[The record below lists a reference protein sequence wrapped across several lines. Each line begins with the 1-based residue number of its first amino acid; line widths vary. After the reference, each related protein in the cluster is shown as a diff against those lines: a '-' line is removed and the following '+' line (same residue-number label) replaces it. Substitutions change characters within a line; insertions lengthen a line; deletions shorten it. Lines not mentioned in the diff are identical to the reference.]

1 MPLPV
6 RVKRGV
12 EGLSFGLILAKKPT
26 RHVGTRCGDEQVA
39 SSQTAPG
46 SQGARCRVKVCAD
59 ESGTRIASAAQ
70 GQAGQ
75 RMVATIVE
83 TPSGPFYFK
92 FLGADKTVTENR
104 RALEGLFRSMK
115 APK

>member
-1 MPLPV
+1 
-6 RVKRGV
+6 
-12 EGLSFGLILAKKPT
+12 
-26 RHVGTRCGDEQVA
+26 
-39 SSQTAPG
+39 
-46 SQGARCRVKVCAD
+46 
-59 ESGTRIASAAQ
+59 
-70 GQAGQ
+70 
-75 RMVATIVE
+75 MVATIVE